1 MLFEND
7 KMILDNKSVSEKF
20 NNYLSQIVDSLDLY
34 DFPSK
39 PSRVYVDE
47 IENIVLKFKTH
58 PSTVKN

>member
-39 PSRVYVDE
+39 PSRVYADE